1 MSDKPDFVSAWT
13 EPESAANTNYQPVYP
28 YNNVTQTKG
37 GHSFEM
43 DDTPTRE
50 RVRIQ
55 HGKGTFLEM
64 HPNGDEVHK
73 IIGDGYEIT
82 LKDKNMLVKG
92 KLNITVEGDAYLWI
106 QGDKVEQVDGSVEQ
120 YIKGD
125 LTQTVEGRISTTSM
139 GDYEINA
146 GATALGKLIL
156 NVPNRLSIG
165 GDLSVSGTITGK
177 LISSLTRVDAA
188 TGMSAGPLGFV
199 TVTGGIAVG
208 IPAAVPG
215 QITAAGTITSL
226 SSMVSPTATFGTS
239 GSVLSFDTVNELLR
253 KTHFHIGNLGYPTS
267 PNMISEVSG

>member
-1 MSDKPDFVSAWT
+1 MTTKPEFVTAWT
-13 EPESAANTNYQPVYP
+13 EPESAANTDYQPIYP

-55 HGKGTFLEM
+55 HGQGTFMEM

-92 KLNITVEGDAYLWI
+92 KLNITVEGDAYLWV
-106 QGDKVEQVDGSVEQ
+106 QGNKVEQVDGSVEQ

-125 LTQTVEGRISTTSM
+125 FTQTVEGRINMTSM
-139 GDYEINA
+139 GDFEINA

-156 NVPNRLSIG
+156 NIPNRLSIG

-177 LISSLTRVDAA
+177 MISSLSRVDAA

-199 TVTGGIAVG
+199 TVLGGVSVG
-208 IPAAVPG
+208 IPVAIPG
-215 QITAAGTITSL
+215 QITCTGMI
-226 SSMVSPTATFGTS
+226 SSASKVISPMATFGTS
-239 GSVLSFDTVNELLR
+239 GSILSFDAVNEMMR
-253 KTHFHIGNLGYPTS
+253 KIHTHVSPVGPTT
-267 PNMISEVSG
+267 PPIQQEVSG

>member
-1 MSDKPDFVSAWT
+1 MTTKPDFVSAWT
-13 EPESAANTNYQPVYP
+13 EPESAANTDYQPVYP

-55 HGKGTFLEM
+55 HGKGTFMEM

-82 LKDKNMLVKG
+82 LKDKNLLVKG

-106 QGDKVEQVDGSVEQ
+106 QGNKVEQVDGSVEQ

-125 LTQTVEGRISTTSM
+125 FNQTVEGRINMTSI
-139 GDYEINA
+139 GDFEINA
-146 GATALGKLIL
+146 GASAMGKLIL
-156 NVPNRLSIG
+156 NMPNRLSIA
-165 GDLSVSGTITGK
+165 GDLSVGGTLTAEM
-177 LISSLTRVDAA
+177 ISSRSRVDAT

-199 TVTGGIAVG
+199 TLTGGISVG
-208 IPAAVPG
+208 VPAAVPF
-215 QITAAGTITSL
+215 QINAVGPINST
-226 SSMVSPTATFGTS
+226 SSMSAPLGTY
-239 GSVLSFDTVNELLR
+239 GSLGAIWAHDTVNETIR
-253 KTHFHIGNLGYPTS
+253 RAHFHIAPFGPTS
-267 PNMISEVSG
+267 PPTIPEV

>member
-13 EPESAANTNYQPVYP
+13 EPESAANTDYQPIYP

-50 RVRIQ
+50 RIRLQ
-55 HGKGTFLEM
+55 HGKGSFLEM

-82 LKDKNMLVKG
+82 LKDKNLLVKG

-106 QGDKVEQVDGSVEQ
+106 QGNKVEQVDGSVEQ
-120 YIKGD
+120 HIKGD
-125 LTQTVEGRISTTSM
+125 YTQTVEGRINMTSM
-139 GDYEINA
+139 GDFEINA

-156 NVPNRLSIG
+156 NIPNRLSIG

-177 LISSLTRVDAA
+177 MISSLTRVDAA

-199 TVTGGIAVG
+199 TVTGGLSVG
-208 IPAAVPG
+208 IPAAIPG
-215 QITAAGTITSL
+215 QIVCSGSITSM
-226 SSMVSPTATFGTS
+226 SSMLSPSATFGTS
-239 GSVLSFDTVNELLR
+239 GSVLSFDAVNELLR
-253 KTHFHIGNLGYPTS
+253 KVHNHIAPLGPTS
-267 PNMISEVSG
+267 PPLQQEVSG